1 MKPLASTHNTTASN
15 NAPNNT
21 SVSTWLNKVPEITLI
36 FWVIKM
42 MSTTVGETAADYL
55 SFHLHVG
62 MINTS
67 IIMGVLLVGVL
78 LVQLKQ
84 THYHPNTYWSV
95 VVLIS
100 IFGTL
105 VTDILTDKLHVP
117 LPLSTAVFSVL
128 LAITFAY
135 WFAKE
140 RTLSIHS
147 IVTLKRELFYWLAIL
162 ITFALGTAVGDWV
175 SEDMNVGYGMSAII
189 FGGLITVISVAFY
202 RFKANAVLCFWLAY
216 ILTRPLGA
224 SIGDLLSQPA
234 RKGGFGFGTTS
245 TSVVFLVIIFALV
258 TYLSLKAKQQKNLIS
273 QP

>member
-1 MKPLASTHNTTASN
+1 MKPIVITPVTRH
-15 NAPNNT
+15 APSSSNT
-21 SVSTWLNKVPEITLI
+21 SQHGWLNKVPEITLI

-67 IIMGVLLVGVL
+67 IIMGVFLLFTL
-78 LVQLKQ
+78 WVQLKQ
-84 THYHPNTYWSV
+84 SQYRPGAYWSV

-105 VTDILTDKLHVP
+105 VTDIITDKLDVP
-117 LPLSTAVFSVL
+117 LPVSTAVFSAL
-128 LAITFAY
+128 LAATFAY
-135 WFAKE
+135 WISKE

-162 ITFALGTAVGDWV
+162 FTFALGTAVGDWV
-175 SEDMNVGYGMSAII
+175 SEDMNVGYGMSAIV
-189 FGGLITVISVAFY
+189 FGGLITLISLVFY

-224 SIGDLLSQPA
+224 SIGDLLSQPI
-234 RKGGFGFGTTS
+234 RKGGLVFGTTS
-245 TSVVFLVIIFALV
+245 TSIVFLAIIIALV
-258 TYLSLKAKQQKNLIS
+258 AYLSVRAKQQKS
-273 QP
+273 Q

>member
-84 THYHPNTYWSV
+84 THYRPNTYWSV

-162 ITFALGTAVGDWV
+162 ITFALGTAVGDWI

-189 FGGLITVISVAFY
+189 FGGLIAVISVAFY

-234 RKGGFGFGTTS
+234 RKGGLGFGTTS
-245 TSVVFLVIIFALV
+245 TSIVFLVIIFALV
-258 TYLSLKAKQQKNLIS
+258 TYLSLKAKQQKT
-273 QP
+273 

>member
-1 MKPLASTHNTTASN
+1 MKPLTKASSIHTT
-15 NAPNNT
+15 PNDLSPN
-21 SVSTWLNKVPEITLI
+21 TWLNKVPEITLI

-62 MINTS
+62 MINPS
-67 IIMGVLLVGVL
+67 IIMGILLLITL

-84 THYHPNTYWSV
+84 TRYRPYAYWGV

-105 VTDILTDKLHVP
+105 VTDILTDKLDVP
-117 LPLSTAVFSVL
+117 LPVSTTVFSLL
-128 LAITFAY
+128 LAATFAY
-135 WFAKE
+135 WFSKE

-162 ITFALGTAVGDWV
+162 ITFA
-175 SEDMNVGYGMSAII
+175 
-189 FGGLITVISVAFY
+189 LITVISVAFY

-224 SIGDLLSQPA
+224 SIGDLLSQPV

-245 TSVVFLVIIFALV
+245 TSIVFLAIIVALV
-258 TYLSLKAKQQKNLIS
+258 AYLSVRAKQQKS
-273 QP
+273 Q

>member
-1 MKPLASTHNTTASN
+1 MKPLTKASSIHTT
-15 NAPNNT
+15 PNDLSPN
-21 SVSTWLNKVPEITLI
+21 TWLNKVPEITLI

-67 IIMGVLLVGVL
+67 IIMGILLLITL

-84 THYHPNTYWSV
+84 TRYRPYAYWGV

-105 VTDILTDKLHVP
+105 VTDILTDKLDVP
-117 LPLSTAVFSVL
+117 LPVSTTVFSLL
-128 LAITFAY
+128 LAATFAY
-135 WFAKE
+135 WFSKE

-175 SEDMNVGYGMSAII
+175 SEDMNVGYGLSALI

-224 SIGDLLSQPA
+224 SIGDLLSQPV

-245 TSVVFLVIIFALV
+245 TSIVFLAIIVALV
-258 TYLSLKAKQQKNLIS
+258 AYLSVRAKQQKS
-273 QP
+273 Q

>member
-1 MKPLASTHNTTASN
+1 MKPLELSTADVAPSN
-15 NAPNNT
+15 
-21 SVSTWLNKVPEITLI
+21 WLNKVPEITLI

-55 SFHLHVG
+55 AFHLHVG

-67 IIMGVLLVGVL
+67 IIMGILLIGFLV
-78 LVQLKQ
+78 VQLKQ
-84 THYHPNTYWSV
+84 TYYRPSAYWSV

-117 LPLSTAVFSVL
+117 LLLSTAVFSVM

-135 WFAKE
+135 WFSKE

-147 IVTLKRELFYWLAIL
+147 IVTFKREIFYWVAIL

-175 SEDMNVGYGMSAII
+175 SEEMNVGYAISAIL
-189 FGGLITVISVAFY
+189 FGGLIAVVCLAFY
-202 RFKANAVLCFWLAY
+202 RFKANAVLCFWSAY

-224 SIGDLLSQPA
+224 SVGDLLSQSA
-234 RKGGFGFGTTS
+234 RKGGLGFGTTN
-245 TSVVFLVIIFALV
+245 TSIVFLAIIFILV
-258 TYLSLKAKQQKNLIS
+258 AYLSISAKQQKMH
-273 QP
+273 

>member
-1 MKPLASTHNTTASN
+1 MKPLVITPVTRHAPSSSNT
-15 NAPNNT
+15 PQHG
-21 SVSTWLNKVPEITLI
+21 WLNKVPEITLI

-67 IIMGVLLVGVL
+67 IIMGVFLLFAL
-78 LVQLKQ
+78 WVQLKQ
-84 THYHPNTYWSV
+84 SQYRPGAYWSV

-105 VTDILTDKLHVP
+105 VTDILTDKLDVP
-117 LPLSTAVFSVL
+117 LPVSTAVFSAL
-128 LAITFAY
+128 LAATFAY
-135 WFAKE
+135 WFSKE

-147 IVTLKRELFYWLAIL
+147 IVTLKREIFYWLAIL
-162 ITFALGTAVGDWV
+162 FTFALGTAVGDWV
-175 SEDMNVGYGMSAII
+175 SEDMNVGYGMSAIV
-189 FGGLITVISVAFY
+189 FGGLITLISLVFY

-224 SIGDLLSQPA
+224 SIGDLLSQPI
-234 RKGGFGFGTTS
+234 RKGGLGFGTTS
-245 TSVVFLVIIFALV
+245 TSIVFLVIIIALV
-258 TYLSLKAKQQKNLIS
+258 AYLTVRAKQQKS
-273 QP
+273 Q